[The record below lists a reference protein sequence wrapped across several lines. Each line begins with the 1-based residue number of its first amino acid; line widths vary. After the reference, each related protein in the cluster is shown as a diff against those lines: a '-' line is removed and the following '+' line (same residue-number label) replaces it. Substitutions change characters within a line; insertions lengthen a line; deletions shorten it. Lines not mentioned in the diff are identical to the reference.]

1 MRCIDGFWRGTVF
14 LVTEAAMAN
23 KPSIRNR
30 AARVSTFWA
39 ILQTLTSR
47 LRHKLET
54 RHEHRVTRR
63 AFMNTFRLDD
73 KMLDDIGVT
82 REEVEW
88 AASLPLEVNA
98 SLALYARARKRRT
111 CGNP

>member
-1 MRCIDGFWRGTVF
+1 MDSGVALSF
-14 LVTEAAMAN
+14 LTKEAAMAN
-23 KPSIRNR
+23 EPSIRNR
-30 AARVSTFWA
+30 AARVSPFWA
-39 ILQTLTSR
+39 ILQTLATR

-54 RHEHRVTRR
+54 HREHRVTRR

-73 KMLDDIGVT
+73 RMLDDIGVT

-98 SLALYARARKRRT
+98 SHALYARARKRRT
-111 CGNP
+111 CGIP